1 MSSTTTTQQEP
12 QTSIS
17 PESTAASSSSATSA
31 PSRPAFSTRHS
42 SKMAAFQVLDYCAEK
57 LSSNKSQ
64 NEKAPAKSTSPTKT
78 VSPRVMF
85 GLSNDV

>member
-1 MSSTTTTQQEP
+1 
-12 QTSIS
+12 
-17 PESTAASSSSATSA
+17 
-31 PSRPAFSTRHS
+31 
-42 SKMAAFQVLDYCAEK
+42 MAAFQVLDYCAEK